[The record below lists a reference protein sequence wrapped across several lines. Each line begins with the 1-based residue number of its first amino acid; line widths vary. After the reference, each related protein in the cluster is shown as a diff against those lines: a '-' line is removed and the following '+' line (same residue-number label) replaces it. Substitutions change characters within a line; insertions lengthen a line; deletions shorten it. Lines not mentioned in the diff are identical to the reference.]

1 MTSEAMHAQAMNAGA
16 SEPHEILNW
25 SDFGVGTRAL
35 AQQIADD
42 GYRPDIV
49 LAVARGGLLPA
60 GAVAYA
66 LGVKNVFTMNVEFYT
81 GIDQRLD
88 FPVML
93 PPLLN
98 RVDLTDRRVLIVD
111 DVADTGATLRLVE
124 DFCADH
130 VAESRAAVLY
140 EKAQSSVR
148 CPYVWKRTDDW
159 IDFPWS
165 AEEPVTAADRP
176 APVPGGETGP

>member
-1 MTSEAMHAQAMNAGA
+1 MSGPREV
-16 SEPHEILNW
+16 LDW

-42 GYRPDIV
+42 GYQPDIV

-81 GIDQRLD
+81 GVDQRLD

-98 RVDLTDRRVLIVD
+98 RVELADRRVLIVD
-111 DVADTGATLRLVE
+111 DVADTGATLQVVE
-124 DFCADH
+124 EFCADH
-130 VAESRAAVLY
+130 VAEIRAAVLY
-140 EKAQSSVR
+140 EKTQSSVR

-165 AEEPVTAADRP
+165 AEPPVTGADASAAL
-176 APVPGGETGP
+176 PGGETVH